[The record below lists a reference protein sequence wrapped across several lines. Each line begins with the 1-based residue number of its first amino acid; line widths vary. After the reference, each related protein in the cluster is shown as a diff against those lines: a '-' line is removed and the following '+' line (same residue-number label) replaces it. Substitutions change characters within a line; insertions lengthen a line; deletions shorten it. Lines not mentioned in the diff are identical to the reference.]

1 MSGMDS
7 KHGNRLVRVLK
18 NNLKMLGYVHKY
30 CKGQIAISM
39 LSAVVSAAVS
49 MAGLLIT
56 RQIINEISGGGE
68 VAIPI
73 VLVLAGISALLNLFI
88 VFFNNFISSY
98 VSARN
103 MEKMRTGMR
112 NELYRRAATVEQ
124 SCYDDTEFYD
134 RFSMAIGQ
142 SDWRATEV
150 LNTLTNFF
158 ASLIGAG
165 SLIALVGALQ
175 PVILLFVLFNVA
187 ASFATNMWQAK
198 VQHRFTKERIPLE
211 REQGYISRIFYFRIY
226 SQELRLFSGMQ
237 GMLENHFHDSTVR
250 LTEMVGRYGKKF
262 VMQGALGGLVGS
274 ISSFLT
280 MAYLTIQVVLNAL
293 PIGDFFTVLTG
304 SQQLGSRIMG
314 VLSAFPKFYEHNLY
328 IENFIE
334 FMEQSPVENHS
345 GKPLDVIDEIRFDK
359 VSFSYTQ
366 SEKAVNDIS
375 LTVRRGERIAIVG
388 DNGAGKSTIVK
399 LMARLYSADSGGI
412 YVNGERMD
420 LFQLDDYRDNVGI
433 VFQDYAMYAIPVI
446 ESVLLRTV
454 VDKSADEALVWEAL
468 KFVGLYDK
476 VASSP
481 KGIYSAVTREF
492 SADGIYLSGGEMQ
505 KLALARLYVR
515 KCSVL
520 ILDEPSSALDPLSE
534 RQMFENMRTLAADRC
549 TVMISHRLSNIM
561 DADRIY
567 VIRHGEVAE
576 TGTHSELME
585 KHGLYYSMFV
595 IQNNI
600 GNEVL
605 HVYQSAQ

>member
-1 MSGMDS
+1 MRGMDG
-7 KHGNRLVRVLK
+7 KNRNQLIRVLK
-18 NNLKMLGYVHKY
+18 NNLRMLGYVHKY

-39 LSAVVSAAVS
+39 ISAVVGAAAS

-56 RQIINEISGGGE
+56 RQIINEISGRGE
-68 VAIPI
+68 AAIPV
-73 VLVLAGISALLNLFI
+73 VLVLAGVSALLNLFI

-103 MEKMRTGMR
+103 MEKIRTGMR
-112 NELYRRAATVEQ
+112 NELYKRAAAVELK
-124 SCYDDTEFYD
+124 CYDDAEFYNK
-134 RFSMAIGQ
+134 FSMAIEQ
-142 SDWRATEV
+142 SDRRAIAV
-150 LNTLTNFF
+150 LNTFTNFF

-187 ASFATNMWQAK
+187 TSFAINMWRAK

-211 REQGYISRIFYFRIY
+211 REQGYISRVFYLRNY
-226 SQELRLFSGMQ
+226 SQELRLFTEMQ
-237 GMLENHFHDSTVR
+237 NMFEDHFHDSTSR
-250 LTEMVGRYGKKF
+250 LMVMVGKYGKKF
-262 VMQGALGGLVGS
+262 VLQGTLGGLIGS
-274 ISSFLT
+274 ITSFLT
-280 MAYLTIQVVLNAL
+280 MVYLAIKVVLNAFPL
-293 PIGDFFTVLTG
+293 GDFFTVLTG
-304 SQQLGSRIMG
+304 SQQLGSRIIG
-314 VLSAFPKFYEHNLY
+314 VLGAFPQFYEHNLY

-334 FMEQSPVENHS
+334 FMEQSPIENRS
-345 GKPLDVIDEIRFDK
+345 GKPLNAIEEIRFDN
-359 VSFSYTQ
+359 VGFSYAKPAKTL
-366 SEKAVNDIS
+366 NDVC

-412 YVNGERMD
+412 YVNDEKADTFSLG
-420 LFQLDDYRDNVGI
+420 DYRDNIGI

-446 ESVLLRTV
+446 ENVLLRTV
-454 VDKSADEALVWEAL
+454 VDKAADEALVWDAL
-468 KFVGLYDK
+468 KFVGLYEK

-567 VIRHGEVAE
+567 VIRHGEVVE
-576 TGTHSELME
+576 VGTHSELMDN
-585 KHGLYYSMFV
+585 HGFYYSMFSK
-595 IQNNI
+595 QNNI

-605 HVYQSAQ
+605 KV